1 MRGRHIMDPIDRLR
15 EDLIEAGTFGRIP
28 PKRVERYDQL
38 DPQKG
43 ITRPTGTEANKKLR
57 DYAVERMK
65 EAGLAVTVDNIGNIF
80 GKKEGF
86 KNTKGTVMFGS
97 HADSVTNGGMFDG
110 SLGVFGAIEAMRRIN
125 EEGFENERPLEVVI
139 FTGEEGSAFKQTLL
153 GSSVLTGKTKLQQA
167 LGMKNDEGITLEES
181 LKNIGY
187 HGASL
192 RGLDDIEYMVEL
204 HVEQGPI
211 LSKENMPIGIVE
223 NITGMAWLMVT
234 IVGQENHAGT
244 TPMKMRRDALVASSD
259 LISFVNKRA
268 NEMIQTLG
276 SSTVGTVGK
285 LNVFPNGTNIV
296 PGKVE
301 MGIDIRDVRKEY
313 METLI
318 HETLEVIKGLEEKY
332 GVATSVQMPTMHD
345 PVPLSYEVVDI
356 VEKSANELRIIAKRV
371 NSGAAHDSQNMAKK
385 VKAGMIFV
393 PSVNGISHAPMEW
406 TNWEDVEKG
415 VRVLTQTVKHLS
427 HR

>member
-1 MRGRHIMDPIDRLR
+1 MDPIDRLR

-43 ITRPTGTEANKKLR
+43 ITRPTGTEANKKFR

-234 IVGQENHAGT
+234 IAGQENHAGT
-244 TPMKMRRDALVASSD
+244 TPMKMRKDALVAASEI
-259 LISFVNKRA
+259 ISFVNKRA
-268 NEMIQTLG
+268 NDMVNELG
-276 SSTVGTVGK
+276 ASTVGTVGK

-296 PGKVE
+296 PGRVE
-301 MGIDIRDVRKEY
+301 MGIDVRDVNKEN
-313 METLI
+313 MENLKN
-318 HETLEVIKGLEEKY
+318 ETLEMIKRIEEKY
-332 GVATSVQMPTMHD
+332 GVDAEIQMPITHN
-345 PVPLSYEVVDI
+345 PVPLSQEVADI
-356 VEKSANELRIIAKRV
+356 IEKSAKQIGISSKRM
-371 NSGAAHDSQNMAKK
+371 NSGAGHDSQNMAEK
-385 VKAGMIFV
+385 VKTGMIFV
-393 PSVNGISHAPMEW
+393 PSINGISHSPMEW
-406 TNWEDVEKG
+406 TDWEDIKKG
-415 VRVLTQTVKHLS
+415 AKVLTQALKNLS
-427 HR
+427 RQKK